1 MIAGHRSP
9 AVPLARAA
17 LAALVVL
24 TAVPGLAAQPRPQR
38 DPLSRAFELERRGAI
53 AAAAEAYLEA
63 LTARPSDLAALLG
76 LERALVTLGR
86 PAEVLPS
93 LRAALAANPASGP
106 AWGVGIRVH
115 ALLGQSD
122 SARAALDRWAALA
135 PDSEE
140 PWRELGR
147 ALAARRDRATARRT
161 YELGRER
168 LGRPDALAADLA
180 ELLTVEGRYAEAARE
195 WVLAMRGHNGYR
207 HTAVAALAPA
217 PPAQRSGVLE
227 ALRQGGGT
235 ASAVAAG
242 LAVRWGDP
250 VGGFRVLEA
259 GLPDEAPGAA
269 AALREFIVQV
279 PPPESPAAHH
289 ALALALEALAPR
301 AGAAQAPRVRS
312 DAARAYAAAGRPD
325 DARRMLGALAADGAA
340 PPALQAGATA
350 SLVGL
355 LVEEGRLG
363 DAEARLAEAGDGLA
377 ATDRA
382 ALRRRIALGWA
393 VHGDP
398 ERAGRLADADS
409 TVDGL
414 ALRGRLRLFR
424 GDVAGARAALQAAGP
439 FAGGR
444 EEAADRVA
452 LLALLAP
459 LEAEELPALG
469 AALLAA
475 ERGDTAAAVA
485 GLERTADAVGPAQGG
500 AGLLVLAGRMEAAR
514 GRVAEAERLFGA
526 ARAVPGSAAAPSALL
541 ELARLALA
549 RGQPA
554 EAIPHLEALILEHPK
569 SALVPQAR
577 RLLDEARG
585 AVPRS

>member
-1 MIAGHRSP
+1 
-9 AVPLARAA
+9 VPLSRAA
-17 LAALVVL
+17 IAALLVL
-24 TAVPGLAAQPRPQR
+24 AAVPGLAAQPRPQR
-38 DPLSRAFELERRGAI
+38 DPLSRAFELERRGAT

-76 LERALVTLGR
+76 VERALVTLGR
-86 PAEVLPS
+86 PADVLPP

-106 AWGVGIRVH
+106 AWGVGIRIH

-135 PDSEE
+135 PGSEE

-180 ELLTVEGRYAEAARE
+180 DLLTVEGRYPEAARE
-195 WVLAMRGHNGYR
+195 WVLAMRSHDGYR
-207 HTAVAALAPA
+207 HTALTALAPA
-217 PPAQRSGVLE
+217 LPGQRNGILE
-227 ALRQGGGT
+227 TLRQGGSD
-235 ASAVAAG
+235 AAAAAAG

-250 VGGFRVLEA
+250 VGGFRMLEA
-259 GLPDEAPGAA
+259 SLPREAPKAA
-269 AALREFIVQV
+269 TLLREFIEQV
-279 PPPESPAAHH
+279 TPPESPAAHH
-289 ALALALEALAPR
+289 ALAAALESLAAR
-301 AGAAQAPRVRS
+301 TGAAQAPRLRS
-312 DAARAYAAAGRPD
+312 DAARAYAAAGRPE
-325 DARRMLGALAADGAA
+325 DARRMLGALAADGTAPAA
-340 PPALQAGATA
+340 VQAGAAVT
-350 SLVGL
+350 LVDL
-355 LVEEGRLG
+355 LVEEGKLEE
-363 DAEARLAEAGDGLA
+363 AEARLAEAGDGIA
-377 ATDRA
+377 AADRA
-382 ALRRRIALGWA
+382 ALRRRVALGWA
-393 VHGDP
+393 RHGDL
-398 ERAGRLADADS
+398 ERAHRLAVADS

-414 ALRGRLRLFR
+414 ALLGRLRLFR
-424 GDVAGARAALQAAGP
+424 GDVTGARTALQAAGP

-459 LEAEELPALG
+459 VEVEQLPALG

-485 GLERTADAVGPAQGG
+485 GLERTAGEVGAARGG

-514 GRVAEAERLFGA
+514 GRDVEAERLFGA

-549 RGQPA
+549 RGRPA